1 MTPVVYNLHESDKTT
16 SHRATEKTHRATLES
31 YAVRRLIAQG
41 NAALDCVR
49 AEEWLLAS
57 ILVMIGFVHT
67 LLALPI
73 NLFQSVH
80 ETLITYP
87 TILAGLGF
95 FSVGFVALATWAI
108 LGQPDNFGKRTLR
121 LVRDFLPFAFMYVI
135 YESIHTIGPSL
146 HGITYDTVLSKID
159 LALFR
164 SEAYVDFPIA
174 VFRTPHYQI
183 IAYYLAFCYSVVF
196 VVYWGMG
203 FLLRGI
209 RARLV
214 FRRYML
220 SVLMTSLFAYFS
232 YIIVPAQGPYES
244 FVRSDIAAH
253 FGHWQSYAGALSIAN
268 FADNIRIMH
277 PGGQAAFDA
286 FPSLHTAW
294 AILMIGFTARHVP
307 KLLWLIGPWAI
318 GTVLGTIYFQQHY
331 LIDLVAGIPL
341 AAAGCF
347 AAHLL
352 LETNGELPVQNEI
365 R

>member
-1 MTPVVYNLHESDKTT
+1 M
-16 SHRATEKTHRATLES
+16 
-31 YAVRRLIAQG
+31 RRLIEQG
-41 NAALDCVR
+41 NAALDHVR
-49 AEEWLLAS
+49 SEEWLLAS
-57 ILVMIGFVHT
+57 ILVVIVFVHT

-73 NLFQSVH
+73 SLFQSLH
-80 ETLITYP
+80 ETLTTNP
-87 TILAGLGF
+87 TMLTVLGF
-95 FSVGFVALATWAI
+95 FFLGFVILTAWAI
-108 LGQPDNFGKRTLR
+108 WGRPNNIGKKALS

-146 HGITYDTVLSKID
+146 HGITYDTALSKID

-164 SEAYVDFPIA
+164 SEAYIDFPIA
-174 VFRTPHYQI
+174 VFQTPHYRLV
-183 IAYYLAFCYSVVF
+183 AYYLAFCYSVVF

-203 FLLRGI
+203 FFLRGA
-209 RARLV
+209 RSRLV

-220 SVLMTSLFAYFS
+220 SVLMTSLFAYLS
-232 YIIVPAQGPYES
+232 YILLPAQGPYES
-244 FVRSDIAAH
+244 FVRSDISAR
-253 FGHWQSYAGALSIAN
+253 FGHWQSYAGTLSIAN

-318 GTVLGTIYFQQHY
+318 GTVVGTIYFQQHY

-341 AAAGCF
+341 AAAGCY
-347 AAHLL
+347 AANLL
-352 LETNGELPVQNEI
+352 LETNGELPLQN
-365 R
+365 